1 MNYLEYALVIANQIP
16 VDKSST
22 AFQAF
27 LPSTIDYAEQ
37 RIYRELNLLSTR
49 IRNSSSNCTANNRSF
64 TLPTNLGTF
73 ITVTEISIITPV
85 GSTAANGTRNVLMSA
100 AKKLVDV
107 VAPTNTAVSASQVPS
122 MYYMLDQ
129 QTAIFGPSPGA
140 AFNVEVTGT
149 IRPAPLSATNTT
161 TFLTTNLPD
170 LFVAASMVY
179 AGNNMRDFG
188 IEAGN
193 ASIAQSWEQQYQAL
207 FASANAEETRK
218 RYNLEVS
225 Q

>member
-1 MNYLEYALVIANQIP
+1 MNYLEYAMEIAKQVP

-22 AFQAF
+22 QFQSL
-27 LPSTIDYAEQ
+27 LPDTINYAEQ

-49 IRNSSSNCTANNRSF
+49 IRNSSSSCTANNRAF

-73 ITVTEISIITPV
+73 ITVTEISIMTPV
-85 GSTAANGTRNVLMSA
+85 GTTSSNGTRNVLMSA
-100 AKKLVDV
+100 AKKLVDT
-107 VAPTNTAVSASQVPS
+107 VAPINTASSATAVPS

-129 QTAIFGPSPGA
+129 QTAYFGPSPGA

-149 IRPAPLSATNTT
+149 IRPTPLSATNTS
-161 TFLTTNLPD
+161 TFLTTYLPD

-188 IEAGN
+188 IEGGN
-193 ASIAQSWEQQYQAL
+193 AALAQSWEQQYQAL

-218 RYNLEVS
+218 RYNLEVN

>member
-1 MNYLEYALVIANQIP
+1 MNYLEYAMEIANQIP
-16 VDKSST
+16 VDKTSSG
-22 AFQAF
+22 FQSL
-27 LPSTIDYAEQ
+27 LPATIQYAEQ

-49 IRNSSSNCTANNRSF
+49 IRNSSANCTANNRSF

-73 ITVTEISIITPV
+73 ITVTEISIITP
-85 GSTAANGTRNVLMSA
+85 SSATASNGTRNVLMSA
-100 AKKLVDV
+100 AKKLVDT
-107 VAPTNTAVSASQVPS
+107 VAPINTATSATAIPS

-129 QTAIFGPSPGA
+129 ATVIFGPSPGA

-149 IRPAPLSATNTT
+149 IRPTPLSASNTT
-161 TFLTTNLPD
+161 TFLTTYLPD

-193 ASIAQSWEQQYQAL
+193 SALAQSWEQQYQAL

-218 RYNLEVS
+218 RYNMEVN

>member
-1 MNYLEYALVIANQIP
+1 MNYLEYAVEIANQIP

-22 AFQAF
+22 AFQNL
-27 LPSTIDYAEQ
+27 LPAIIDYAEQ

-49 IRNSSSNCTANNRSF
+49 IRNSSANCSANNRSF

-85 GSTAANGTRNVLMSA
+85 GSTASNGTRNVLMSA
-100 AKKLVDV
+100 AKKLVDT
-107 VAPTNTAVSASQVPS
+107 VAPTNTATSATSIPS

-129 QTAIFGPSPGA
+129 ATVIFGPSPGA

-149 IRPAPLSATNTT
+149 IRPIPLSSSNTT
-161 TFLTTNLPD
+161 TFLTTYLPD

-188 IEAGN
+188 VQAGN
-193 ASIAQSWEQQYQAL
+193 AAVAQSWEQQYQAL
-207 FASANAEETRK
+207 FASANAEEARK
-218 RYNLEVS
+218 RYNLEVN

>member
-1 MNYLEYALVIANQIP
+1 
-16 VDKSST
+16 
-22 AFQAF
+22 
-27 LPSTIDYAEQ
+27 
-37 RIYRELNLLSTR
+37 
-49 IRNSSSNCTANNRSF
+49 
-64 TLPTNLGTF
+64 
-73 ITVTEISIITPV
+73 
-85 GSTAANGTRNVLMSA
+85 
-100 AKKLVDV
+100 
-107 VAPTNTAVSASQVPS
+107 

-129 QTAIFGPSPGA
+129 QTVIFGPSPGA